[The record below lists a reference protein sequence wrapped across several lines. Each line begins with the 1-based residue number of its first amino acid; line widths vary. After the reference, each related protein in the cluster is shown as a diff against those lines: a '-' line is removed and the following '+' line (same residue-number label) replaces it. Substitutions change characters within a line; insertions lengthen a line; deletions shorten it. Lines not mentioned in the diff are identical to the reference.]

1 MDAKSTGTA
10 TQGTAPS
17 RKTRKLEPKQSGF
30 AKWNEHGDRAA
41 GTCTVKEE
49 IEKFEKGKGMRTVA
63 TIEPEEG
70 GEIRVDMGLA
80 GLRDYVDEIE
90 VGRWYSITYIADKVT
105 PNGSMKIFDVEVG
118 DLSGIPF

>member
-1 MDAKSTGTA
+1 MDTKSTGTA

-17 RKTRKLEPKQSGF
+17 RKTRKLEPKQSGY
-30 AKWNEHGDRAA
+30 AKWNKHGDTVA
-41 GTCTVKEE
+41 GPCTAKEE
-49 IEKFEKGKGMRTVA
+49 IEKYEKGKGMRTVA

-70 GEIRVDMGLA
+70 GEIMVDMGLA

-105 PNGSMKIFDVEVG
+105 PNGSMKVFDVEVG
-118 DLSGIPF
+118 DPSDIHF